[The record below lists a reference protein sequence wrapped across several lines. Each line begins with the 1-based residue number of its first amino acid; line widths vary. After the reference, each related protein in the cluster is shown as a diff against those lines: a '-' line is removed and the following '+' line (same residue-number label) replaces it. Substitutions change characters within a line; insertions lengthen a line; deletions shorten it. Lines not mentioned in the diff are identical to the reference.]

1 MHSFLLAVNGV
12 LPIIILIALGYFLKR
27 YNVVNDNFASVASK
41 VCFKVL
47 LPCTLF
53 VNIYSVE
60 RLSNINWVYILF
72 CVVAV
77 LALFCIGLLISKYVA
92 QHNNQRGVLT
102 MSAFRSN
109 SVIIGLNLVIFLYG
123 TEGGAYMSASLAFII
138 PLFIAL
144 SVTSLSM
151 FSEQGERVTVG
162 SVIKRIIKNPL
173 IIAIALAFVAL
184 GVRSMLIRWGGT
196 FRLSNIDFIYD
207 SISTLGSVTT
217 PLALIVLGA
226 QFKFESARHL
236 IKQISVGALLRLV
249 VSPLM
254 VFCVALIFFPSF
266 GKIEY
271 ACLLC
276 LFASPNAVTNVI
288 LTSELGGDEQLAGQL
303 VVWTTVCS
311 FVTLF
316 VYIFTFSQLGII

>member
-1 MHSFLLAVNGV
+1 
-12 LPIIILIALGYFLKR
+12 
-27 YNVVNDNFASVASK
+27 
-41 VCFKVL
+41 
-47 LPCTLF
+47 
-53 VNIYSVE
+53 
-60 RLSNINWVYILF
+60 
-72 CVVAV
+72 
-77 LALFCIGLLISKYVA
+77 
-92 QHNNQRGVLT
+92 
-102 MSAFRSN
+102 
-109 SVIIGLNLVIFLYG
+109 
-123 TEGGAYMSASLAFII
+123 MSASLAFII